1 MLGTRGVVR
10 HQSASIDAD
19 GVSGT
24 VRSPQAGSVSSVRRA
39 RAAARRADEASS
51 EADNSGLSSRRDV
64 KAGVPLRRVAS
75 QERV

>member
-1 MLGTRGVVR
+1 MVPDTITFLVEEANQCLRW
-10 HQSASIDAD
+10 
-19 GVSGT
+19 
-24 VRSPQAGSVSSVRRA
+24 
-39 RAAARRADEASS
+39 ADEASS